1 MIYLAT
7 TRLLL
12 TEFAVSV
19 AVDVRLYFC
28 GEFAV
33 PLLHTLLLLLI
44 SEREVTYLCGKEEA
58 NKDEKWA

>member
-1 MIYLAT
+1 
-7 TRLLL
+7 L

-44 SEREVTYLCGKEEA
+44 SERDIMYLCGKEEA